1 MGWVHMNIAVV
12 DDDQELASLLCLWLT
27 EAGYV
32 CYTYYNGQ
40 AFLDDISQHQF
51 DVVLLD
57 MIMPEMDGEQV
68 LAWLREHSTDEIPV
82 IFVTARDG
90 EEDMVRVLNE
100 GADDYITKPVSR
112 LQLLA
117 RITALTRRVYHQ
129 SEPELMEI
137 GPFTINTR
145 GRSVTNEGKPIKL
158 TEKEFELVTY
168 IFRNLGRLLT
178 RQQILSSVWGYESDV
193 NTRTVDTHISRI
205 RKKLNLM
212 PEFGWRL
219 SSIYHQG
226 YRLEQLPH
234 DDMSFGEIV

>member
-1 MGWVHMNIAVV
+1 MNIAVV

-27 EAGYV
+27 EAGYS
-32 CYTYYNGQ
+32 CYTYHNGQ
-40 AFLDDISQHQF
+40 EFLDDVRQRQF

-57 MIMPEMDGEQV
+57 MVMPEMDGEQV
-68 LAWLREHSTDEIPV
+68 LAWLREHSVDEIPV
-82 IFVTARDG
+82 IFVTARDS

-145 GRSVTNEGKPIKL
+145 GRSVANDGKPIKL

-226 YRLEQLPH
+226 YRLEQLPQ
-234 DDMSFGEIV
+234 DETSFGELI